1 MVPKARSLA
10 SLEQQVSLP
19 TLSDANAAKIAQRW
33 VELILNEK
41 FSDDF
46 ALVARNGQVLCEL
59 MKCIFAALGLAYRE
73 YQSEED
79 WKKSSCLM
87 ELSPSLQQHSPLLR
101 NLYEPS
107 SSQSLRSKAMMLET
121 KLGRN
126 FQGKKKTDQLRQ
138 EARSI
143 MLQNDVARRQ
153 AFHKIT
159 HYTKCCLVLGVAVQN
174 CFEPEDLYEFR
185 ALEKVFRNILAL
197 QSCALALSNRRTL
210 EEKCWRHSIEDRPDT
225 KELLKVTNLSHSSES
240 KRVPDAMGVTHD
252 IWESLLNAY
261 EEKQSRWAALNIG
274 SEKIDEIDQ
283 AHPKND
289 LDSYMECTRTEGLAE
304 LAHEVWIMEE
314 QIRSL
319 LLSDDL
325 QGSYVPE
332 QMHGKLWLLAS
343 GAAIEM
349 QRRQGYYQHLLT
361 IQPDRTEALR
371 QIEADLRRTVS
382 PTEETWNEEK
392 TAMMQR
398 ILIAYS
404 LHNAKLGYCQ
414 GLNFIVSRL
423 LQFLPYEEEVFFL
436 LIKMIDVVPED
447 YYTTMLGLAV
457 DQHVFADFVRLQLP
471 DIVNCLTKLGGS
483 GVELSL
489 ACTEWFLTL
498 FASPCSKEITARIL
512 FQMSLALL
520 HHSQEKLV
528 RCDSYGNILNEL
540 NKLGRS
546 SINPHLIS
554 QVSRSQN
561 CVIRSRIEDFRAHH
575 RIQLASGIAISSLD
589 DDDPQQ
595 SDALCTSPHS
605 DKVDLRQKI
614 FGRRKQSIPK
624 FVDRHSHY
632 ATRNARHLSTECIAH
647 IQQSQSNL
655 YNASYYGGGDA
666 LNVIDEYW
674 GTAESYSQWGAQN
687 VRHIVLPDQDYT
699 NEAWDPD
706 HSGGAQ
712 VNANNVSEAE
722 LGGPQSLIAESE
734 FRKNRKAS
742 HDKANEAFSF
752 RGHLTMDFG
761 ADQPHNHSRT
771 FHHRTQTA
779 QSPAT
784 QASFGSMNTD
794 FSHHRPPASWIQKLE
809 YWQKE
814 LREQK
819 EKKKA
824 KKARC
829 KAERSMHGTHSSG
842 MVDLTTA
849 AEYPGSDDHRGSKH
863 ALNHTFD
870 GIRYSDEH
878 LSGQSNQ
885 IRLLPRCSSF
895 VSKRDYGRAEGSFS
909 SRSVSE
915 YQLQALY
922 EDRTAVDLEKDCAVE
937 KTVADVGANMYDAQ
951 SKSIGD
957 LPLGD
962 LPLSHAETYSPTLTS
977 GASET
982 VDILPLQHSA
992 KLNTSL
998 IGARSQDDEPRSA
1011 FQERRHQES
1020 TFSSK
1025 YGSPSDQNSAVADR
1039 SIMTTERISY
1049 RGKSDNLEILR
1060 DRAHVVAYL
1069 QRKASDAGSIAGS
1082 VSRSSPRDRP
1092 FGTSSRCSGSSSNS
1106 SALGT
1111 DQMRL
1116 SYAGSFTSRTLPPT
1130 FQRGSLSF
1138 FDRFSLDVEN
1148 YSDAS

>member
-1 MVPKARSLA
+1 MSSASNKMVPKARSLA

-447 YYTTMLGLAV
+447 YYTTM
-457 DQHVFADFVRLQLP
+457 
-471 DIVNCLTKLGGS
+471 
-483 GVELSL
+483 
-489 ACTEWFLTL
+489 
-498 FASPCSKEITARIL
+498 IL

>member
-447 YYTTMLGLAV
+447 YYTTM
-457 DQHVFADFVRLQLP
+457 
-471 DIVNCLTKLGGS
+471 
-483 GVELSL
+483 
-489 ACTEWFLTL
+489 
-498 FASPCSKEITARIL
+498 IL